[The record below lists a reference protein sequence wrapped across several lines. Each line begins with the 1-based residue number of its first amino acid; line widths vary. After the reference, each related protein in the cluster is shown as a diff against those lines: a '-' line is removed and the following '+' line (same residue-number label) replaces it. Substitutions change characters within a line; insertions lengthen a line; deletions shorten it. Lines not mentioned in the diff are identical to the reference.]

1 MYQTDVELK
10 ETIYSNLNILSF
22 SMYQIVWTII
32 ISALNLTY
40 FFFYHTVVGLE
51 PILIFLAM
59 AIFTVWDSINEPLI
73 GFLVDRNFKWTK
85 KWGRRFPWV
94 VVSIIPWCL
103 SFYLIY
109 TPPDID
115 ATTNPWPV
123 FGWLIMSFFIFD
135 TFITILDVNV
145 GTLRADKFR
154 SDAQR
159 RRYSK
164 FFGPVDMI
172 AVAIGTMLPPLFLF
186 LGNTRESYAIM
197 AAAIA
202 FIAIICSILFLPG
215 VREDKNVIDRYY
227 SREYERMSFFTGMK
241 EVIKQKSFLAFYASY
256 TTFGIATTLMTAM
269 GLYMITFIFNAGEDI
284 FIMIM
289 ATFLIGA
296 MISVLIWHR
305 YLKKINNTKKV
316 YTIGGFLLCAALI
329 PLSFF
334 VTLVDFFIFFFIA
347 GLTMGCI
354 WTLGV
359 PVVLSDVQD
368 DYVVRT
374 GKNQKGMILGTWAL
388 ISRFTSFFDE
398 LFITIVFAITMFPAG
413 ISTLQG
419 LIDSG
424 ANIVLIQWGLRFL
437 IGIIPM
443 CVLLIGVLIFWKV
456 YPLSPEKVAENKAKL
471 EELGF

>member
-1 MYQTDVELK
+1 MNQTDVELK
-10 ETIYSNLNILSF
+10 ETVYSNINILSF

-32 ISALNLTY
+32 VSALNLTY
-40 FFFYHTVVGLE
+40 FYFYHTVVGLE
-51 PILIFLAM
+51 PIYIFLAM
-59 AIFTVWDSINEPLI
+59 AIFTAWDSINEPLI
-73 GFLVDRNFKWTK
+73 GFLVDRNFKWTR

-94 VVSIIPWCL
+94 VVCIIPWCL

-109 TPPDID
+109 TPPNVNV
-115 ATTNPWPV
+115 ATNPWPV

-159 RRYSK
+159 KRYSK

-172 AVAIGTMLPPLFLF
+172 AVAIGTMIPPLFLF
-186 LGNTRESYAIM
+186 DQTRDAYALM
-197 AAAIA
+197 AAAIVV
-202 FIAIICSILFLPG
+202 IAIICAILFLPG
-215 VREDKNVIDRYY
+215 VREDKTIIDRYY
-227 SREYERMSFFTGMK
+227 SREYERMGFFTGMK
-241 EVIKQKSFLAFYASY
+241 QVVKQKSFMVFYASY

-269 GLYMITFIFNAGEDI
+269 GLYLVTFIFNGGEEI
-284 FIMIM
+284 FIMLM
-289 ATFLIGA
+289 ATFLVGA
-296 MISVLIWHR
+296 MISVFIWHK
-305 YLKKINNTKKV
+305 YLKKVNNTKKV

-334 VTLVDFFIFFFIA
+334 VTLVDFMIFFFIA
-347 GLTMGCI
+347 GLAMGCI

-388 ISRFTSFFDE
+388 ISRFTAFFDE

-424 ANIVLIQWGLRFL
+424 ANVELIQWGLRFL

-443 CVLLIGVLIFWKV
+443 CVLLLGVLVFWKF
-456 YPLSPEKVAENKAKL
+456 YPLDPEKVAENKVKL

>member
-1 MYQTDVELK
+1 MNQTEVELK
-10 ETIYSNLNILSF
+10 ETKYSNLNILSF

-51 PILIFLAM
+51 PIYIFLAM
-59 AIFTVWDSINEPLI
+59 TIYMVWDSINEPLI
-73 GFLVDRNFKWTK
+73 GFLIDRNFKWTR

-109 TPPDID
+109 TPPNVDV
-115 ATTNPWPV
+115 ATNPWPV
-123 FGWLIMSFFIFD
+123 FGWLIMSFIIFD
-135 TFITILDVNV
+135 TFITILDVSV

-154 SDAQR
+154 SDAER
-159 RRYSK
+159 KRYSK
-164 FFGPVDMI
+164 FFGPIDMI
-172 AVAIGTMLPPLFLF
+172 AVAIGTMIPPLFLF
-186 LGNTRESYAIM
+186 GQTLDAYALM
-197 AAAIA
+197 AAAIVV
-202 FIAIICSILFLPG
+202 IAIICAILFLPS
-215 VREDKNVIDRYY
+215 VREDKTIIDRYY
-227 SREYERMSFFTGMK
+227 SKEYERMSFFTGMK
-241 EVIKQKSFLAFYASY
+241 EVVKQKSFMVFYASY

-269 GLYMITFIFNAGEDI
+269 GLYLVTFIFAGGEDI
-284 FIMIM
+284 FIMLM

-296 MISVLIWHR
+296 MISVFIWHK
-305 YLKKINNTKKV
+305 YLKKVNNTKKV

-334 VTLVDFFIFFFIA
+334 VTLVDFMIFFFTA
-347 GLTMGCI
+347 GLAMGCI

-388 ISRFTSFFDE
+388 IGRFTSFFDE

-413 ISTLQG
+413 ISTLEG
-419 LIDSG
+419 LIASG
-424 ANIVLIQWGLRFL
+424 ANVALIQWGLRFL

-443 CVLLIGVLIFWKV
+443 CVLLLGVLVFWKF
-456 YPLSPEKVAENKAKL
+456 YPLDPEKVAENKAKL

>member
-1 MYQTDVELK
+1 MNQIDVELK
-10 ETIYSNLNILSF
+10 ETVYSNLNILSF
-22 SMYQIVWTII
+22 SMYQIVWSII

-51 PILIFLAM
+51 PIYIFFAM
-59 AIFTVWDSINEPLI
+59 AIFTVWDSINEPLLA
-73 GFLVDRNFKWTK
+73 FLVDRNFKWTR

-94 VVSIIPWCL
+94 VVCIIPWCL

-109 TPPDID
+109 TPPAVD
-115 ATTNPWPV
+115 AATNPWPV

-159 RRYSK
+159 KRYSK

-172 AVAIGTMLPPLFLF
+172 AVAIGTMIPPLFLF
-186 LGNTRESYAIM
+186 GQTRDAYALM
-197 AAAIA
+197 AAAIVV
-202 FIAIICSILFLPG
+202 IAIICAILFLPG
-215 VREDKNVIDRYY
+215 VREDKTIIDRYY
-227 SREYERMSFFTGMK
+227 SREYERMGFFTGMK
-241 EVIKQKSFLAFYASY
+241 EVVKQKSFMVFYASY

-269 GLYMITFIFNAGEDI
+269 GLYLVTFIFDAGEDI
-284 FIMIM
+284 FIMLM

-296 MISVLIWHR
+296 MISVFIWHK
-305 YLKKINNTKKV
+305 YLKKVNNTKKV
-316 YTIGGFLLCAALI
+316 YTIGGFLLCVALI

-334 VTLVDFFIFFFIA
+334 VTLVDFMLFFFIA
-347 GLTMGCI
+347 GLAMGCI

-388 ISRFTSFFDE
+388 IGRFTAFFDE

-413 ISTLQG
+413 ITTLQG

-424 ANIVLIQWGLRFL
+424 ANVALIQWGLRFL

-443 CVLLIGVLIFWKV
+443 CVLLLGVLVFWKF
-456 YPLSPEKVAENKAKL
+456 YPLDPEKVAENKAKL

>member
-1 MYQTDVELK
+1 MNQTDVELK

-32 ISALNLTY
+32 VSALNMTY

-51 PILIFLAM
+51 PIYIFSAM
-59 AIFTVWDSINEPLI
+59 VIFMVWDSINEPFLA
-73 GFLVDRNFKWTK
+73 FLVDRNFKWTR

-94 VVSIIPWCL
+94 VVCIIPWCL

-109 TPPDID
+109 TPPNVD
-115 ATTNPWPV
+115 AATNPWPV

-135 TFITILDVNV
+135 TFVTILDVNV

-159 RRYSK
+159 KRYSK

-172 AVAIGTMLPPLFLF
+172 AVAIGTMIPPLFLF
-186 LGNTRESYAIM
+186 GQTRDAYALM
-197 AAAIA
+197 AAAIVV
-202 FIAIICSILFLPG
+202 IAIICAILFLPG
-215 VREDKNVIDRYY
+215 VREDKTIIDRYY
-227 SREYERMSFFTGMK
+227 SREYERMGFFTGMK
-241 EVIKQKSFLAFYASY
+241 EVIKQKSFMVFYASY

-269 GLYMITFIFNAGEDI
+269 GLYLVTFILGAGEDI
-284 FIMIM
+284 FIMLM

-296 MISVLIWHR
+296 MISVFIWHK
-305 YLKKINNTKKV
+305 YLKKVNNTKKV
-316 YTIGGFLLCAALI
+316 YTIGGFILCAALL
-329 PLSFF
+329 PLAFF
-334 VTLVDFFIFFFIA
+334 VTLADLLLFFFIA
-347 GLTMGCI
+347 GLAMGCI

-388 ISRFTSFFDE
+388 ISRFTAFFDE

-413 ISTLQG
+413 INTLQG

-424 ANIVLIQWGLRFL
+424 ANIELIQWGLRFL

-443 CVLLIGVLIFWKV
+443 CVLLLGVLIFWKF
-456 YPLSPEKVAENKAKL
+456 YPLDPEKVAENKAKL

>member
-1 MYQTDVELK
+1 MNQTDVEVK

-22 SMYQIVWTII
+22 SMYQIVWSII
-32 ISALNLTY
+32 VSALNLTY

-51 PILIFLAM
+51 PVLIFLAM

-73 GFLVDRNFKWTK
+73 GFLVDRNFKWTR

-109 TPPDID
+109 TPPNID
-115 ATTNPWPV
+115 PTINPWPV

-135 TFITILDVNV
+135 TCVTILDVNV

-154 SDAQR
+154 SDTQR
-159 RRYSK
+159 KRYSK

-172 AVAIGTMLPPLFLF
+172 AVALGTMIPPLFLF
-186 LGNTRESYAIM
+186 MGNTRASYALM
-197 AAAIA
+197 AAIIA
-202 FIAIICSILFLPG
+202 FLTIIFSILFLPS
-215 VREDKNVIDRYY
+215 VREDKNIIDRYY
-227 SREYERMSFFTGMK
+227 SKEYERMSFFKGMK
-241 EVIKQKSFLAFYASY
+241 EVVKQKSFMVFYASY

-269 GLYMITFIFNAGEDI
+269 GLYMVTFILNAGEDV
-284 FIMIM
+284 FIMLM

-296 MISVLIWHR
+296 MISVVLWHK

-316 YTIGGFLLCAALI
+316 YTIGGFVLCAALI

-347 GLTMGCI
+347 GLAMGCI

-388 ISRFTSFFDE
+388 IGRFTSFFDE
-398 LFITIVFAITMFPAG
+398 LLITIVFAITMFPAG

-424 ANIVLIQWGLRFL
+424 ANVALIQWGLRFL

-443 CVLLIGVLIFWKV
+443 CILLLGVLVFWKA
-456 YPLSPEKVAENKAKL
+456 YPLGPEKVAENKAKL
-471 EELGF
+471 EEIGF